1 MVKFTK
7 LSILSY
13 VLCSEFFV
21 GGYFKHV
28 VYYVIIEALVVLKMK
43 IKKVY
48 LSVFG
53 RYHCKIKVKDDFLNI
68 ESYGFFDLKYIQQV
82 LYYWEILSG
91 IQITFEQV
99 HENYSFFS

>member
-13 VLCSEFFV
+13 VLYSEFFV

-28 VYYVIIEALVVLKMK
+28 VYYVIIEALVVLKRK

-48 LSVFG
+48 SQ
-53 RYHCKIKVKDDFLNI
+53 FLGDTI
-68 ESYGFFDLKYIQQV
+68 AKSRSRTIF
-82 LYYWEILSG
+82 
-91 IQITFEQV
+91 
-99 HENYSFFS
+99 